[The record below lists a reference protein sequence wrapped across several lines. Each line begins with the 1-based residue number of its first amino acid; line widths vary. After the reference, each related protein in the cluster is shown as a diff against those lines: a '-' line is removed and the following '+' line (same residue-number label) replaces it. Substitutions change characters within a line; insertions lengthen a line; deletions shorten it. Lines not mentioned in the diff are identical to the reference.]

1 VALLLSEKITRLAAI
16 DDHLIVV
23 PVAIM
28 VAIPVDDDCIAIAM
42 FVSFADD
49 GTIPVFVAVVIT
61 SCANRHTGRSD
72 TNSNFFRAGGHCCA
86 NAGRCGNHDCVF
98 HCVLQMSL

>member
-1 VALLLSEKITRLAAI
+1 VAI
-16 DDHLIVV
+16 DDYLVVV

-28 VAIPVDDDCIAIAM
+28 IAILVDDDRIAIPMFVPFTDDGAIPISVAIPVM
-42 FVSFADD
+42 SGADRNA
-49 GTIPVFVAVVIT
+49 T
-61 SCANRHTGRSD
+61 RSD
-72 TNSNFFRAGGHCCA
+72 ANANFLSAGRHCGA